1 MYIRFSI
8 YYFAIS
14 AIRCIGPYCIN
25 SCAILRFADCCSFAA
40 VSATKFKINAHAVYP
55 FLCST
60 VIIAMVKDIVDT
72 KVHHGIFIESFLNH
86 YVPNAK
92 CFLFIGLLIINACI
106 TRQDIWPVVTAIVK
120 GITIKHVDIIIT
132 PNGSIPT
139 GFRIVISN
147 TDVNFVHWFIKQLT
161 RHTWIALVDGMQVC
175 IT

>member
-1 MYIRFSI
+1 MYTGFSI
-8 YYFAIS
+8 CNFAIS
-14 AIRCIGPYCIN
+14 ARYIGTCYTSLCTIFRLAN
-25 SCAILRFADCCSFAA
+25 SRRFGTISTAE
-40 VSATKFKINAHAVYP
+40 FKVNAHAVYP

-106 TRQDIWPVVTAIVK
+106 TRQDIWPVVTTIVK
-120 GITIKHVDIIIT
+120 GIAIKHIDIVIT

-147 TDVNFVHWFIKQLT
+147 TDINFMHWFIKQLS
-161 RHTWIALVDGMQVC
+161 RHTWIALIDSM
-175 IT
+175 

>member
-1 MYIRFSI
+1 MYTRFYI

-14 AIRCIGPYCIN
+14 PYCIN

-40 VSATKFKINAHAVYP
+40 VSATKFKINPHTIYP

-106 TRQDIWPVVTAIVK
+106 TGQDIWPVVTAIVK
-120 GITIKHVDIIIT
+120 GITIKHIDIIIT
-132 PNGSIPT
+132 PNRSIPT

-147 TDVNFVHWFIKQLT
+147 TDVNFVHRLIKQLT